1 MSSSISSDPSSLV
14 VCLVAGLLFFA
25 TLFFLH
31 AAVHPRLR
39 KIRGPR
45 LAAVTNL
52 WRLAKLSQG
61 NAPTFFRQLHDEYGK
76 IVRIGPN
83 HVSIADPEAIK
94 KIYGIGSSYL
104 KVGSRTTLW
113 VMS

>member
-1 MSSSISSDPSSLV
+1 MSPSSVLGDPSSFVLCLV
-14 VCLVAGLLFFA
+14 VGLLFS
-25 TLFFLH
+25 FFH
-31 AAVHPRLR
+31 AAFYSRLR
-39 KIRGPR
+39 KIKGPR

-61 NAPTFFRQLHDEYGK
+61 DAPTLFRQLHNKYGK

-94 KIYGIGSSYL
+94 KVYGIGSSYL
-104 KVGSRTTLW
+104 KVGNRTTLMI
-113 VMS
+113 MS